1 MSEARSAASKGNQ
14 PLSIGQCAT
23 FACLIEATVPK
34 PGNVHRGA
42 DFENMT
48 FMDFV
53 ASAVAIGPCMQHA
66 TRQGVG
72 PTVLDAI
79 QATRRLVRV
88 NTNLGTVLLVAPL
101 ATVPRDRP
109 LASGV
114 RDVLAAL
121 TPEDARCVYEA
132 IRLAEPGGLGAT
144 ASMDVAAPAPA
155 NLIDAMQTA
164 ADRDLVARQYANGFE
179 QVLDLAAP
187 LICQGL
193 QNGWSLTESV
203 IHAHVTLLSRF
214 PDSLIA
220 RKCGLSVAEQASRIA
235 RQVLDAGSPGDEDY
249 LRAMD
254 DLDFWLRSDGNR
266 RNPGTTADLIAAGLF
281 VALRDGTIE
290 MPLH

>member
-1 MSEARSAASKGNQ
+1 
-14 PLSIGQCAT
+14 
-23 FACLIEATVPK
+23 
-34 PGNVHRGA
+34 
-42 DFENMT
+42 
-48 FMDFV
+48 
-53 ASAVAIGPCMQHA
+53 
-66 TRQGVG
+66 
-72 PTVLDAI
+72 
-79 QATRRLVRV
+79 VRV